1 MENAPAF
8 SEAFRFWLKLGCISF
23 GGPTGQIAIMH
34 EELVERKQWIS
45 DSRFLHALNYCMLL
59 PGPEAQQLATYV
71 GWLLHGTRGGI
82 CARVLF
88 VLPSAILLWALSLI
102 YVVFGKLP
110 LIAAIFSGLKPAVVA
125 IVAAAIIRLGKR
137 GLRAPPM
144 WMVAFAAFIAIYVF
158 HLPFPFIILGAAA
171 VGLIGGK
178 IFAGP
183 QPRKGGQFFL
193 IDISIR
199 LMSCFTS
206 RRADA
211 CPQFQLTRVAAP
223 MFSRSA
229 SQAFVTLVRCLTT
242 VASAIFS
249 ALPLGNLRKSS
260 ASMPSCA
267 NPMATSLPASRS
279 SWLFVIALPQLAR
292 AGDSGL
298 FSFSNSASRNCSDP
312 KHQPRLNAFNIPSS
326 MAPPPLSSAARSS
339 NTFR

>member
-1 MENAPAF
+1 
-8 SEAFRFWLKLGCISF
+8 
-23 GGPTGQIAIMH
+23 MH

-82 CARVLF
+82 CAGVLF

-125 IVAAAIIRLGKR
+125 IVATAIIRLGKR
-137 GLRAPPM
+137 GLRTSPM

-183 QPRKGGQFFL
+183 QPGLSDAHIPSPAKPPLTHTLKICMVCLLVWWAPVLTAGWLQGWQGELFRLGVFFSKAAMVTFGGAYAVLPYVAQQAVQHYHWLDAGQMLDGLALAETTPGPLIIVLAIRGISWRLESSGSAFSARVSNTRSVPHDVDDVCALFL
-193 IDISIR
+193 VDFSW
-199 LMSCFTS
+199 
-206 RRADA
+206 RALPRTNAQQRENLQCALSDH
-211 CPQFQLTRVAAP
+211 
-223 MFSRSA
+223 SRSCWGHA
-229 SQAFVTLVRCLTT
+229 
-242 VASAIFS
+242 
-249 ALPLGNLRKSS
+249 
-260 ASMPSCA
+260 
-267 NPMATSLPASRS
+267 
-279 SWLFVIALPQLAR
+279 
-292 AGDSGL
+292 
-298 FSFSNSASRNCSDP
+298 
-312 KHQPRLNAFNIPSS
+312 
-326 MAPPPLSSAARSS
+326 
-339 NTFR
+339 